1 MTEPKETPMTTDLEL
16 QLGQRAGT
24 HGPVWT
30 LTINGTGPFDADS
43 AIAQYRAKGRL
54 DVAAHLERFL
64 ADETEG
70 AIYPRAKAAPEPEPA
85 PVVTEDP
92 RAGLHRLASDERHAK
107 LVARA
112 SELRASKVTEVV
124 YDDDDRVLGD
134 VTYDRP

>member
-1 MTEPKETPMTTDLEL
+1 MTTTDLEL

-30 LTINGTGPFDADS
+30 LTINGTGPIDADS
-43 AIAQYRAKGRL
+43 AIAQYRKAGRT

-64 ADETEG
+64 AEETEG
-70 AIYPRAKAAPEPEPA
+70 AIVPRAKAAPEPA

-112 SELRASKVTEVV
+112 SELRGSKVTEVV
-124 YDDDDRVLGD
+124 YDDDGTVLGD
-134 VTYDRP
+134 ITYDRP